1 MASKKKNIL
10 VATIGTRDLMF
21 QATSGIWYNVGNDR
35 LRENESITE
44 KLEVIYDLN
53 LSETTTYRDLTKHL
67 LENRDRYIDRLKPV
81 IIGKLLAEESQQ
93 IKQLYLIGTDQLSEV
108 TQRTSDTIHT
118 CHLIKNWAEK
128 KYGISTTIIPLGQ
141 DGTSPANFEATFAWW
156 RKTWNT
162 VIDASNGPDIW
173 LGLTGGVG
181 QTSESGRI
189 SGLSLYGERIQFF
202 EFHQNNR
209 KNQAG
214 NNSEYS
220 GPFLGT
226 NYLWD
231 RTRQQALGMIDR
243 FDYAG
248 AKELL
253 EPYFDTRNL
262 GGVANLLRAGIA
274 WNRGEFQDFL
284 DEAKSILTIDR
295 QQQGQHWWWMAYEQ
309 AYLAVVRLSQNNIA
323 EAMLHS
329 FRSIEGGLL
338 EWAKATLGDNF
349 VDDGKDSPIVLD
361 SILDS
366 HPNLRAIFKSKD
378 KEKTERGEIEA
389 RALWMPISVQKAIL
403 KQILPTAL
411 KGDFKYFWSD
421 DCKKTR
427 NGLSHR
433 LGGISEV
440 ELFKAWGDD
449 IQDRTQWQSR
459 ILACLNILTR
469 NSFSTLNQASLF
481 ARVHDQIRKSIEES

>member
-1 MASKKKNIL
+1 MVSKNNQNIF

-21 QATSGIWYNVGNDR
+21 QSTSGIWFNVGNDR
-35 LRENESITE
+35 LRENETITE
-44 KLEVIYDLN
+44 KIEVIYDLK

-67 LENRDRYIDRLKPV
+67 LENQDQYLDRLKPV
-81 IIGKLLAEESQQ
+81 IIGKLLADKSQQ

-118 CHLIKNWAEK
+118 CHLIKNWAEQ
-128 KYGISTTIIPLGQ
+128 KYGISTTVIPLGQ

-162 VIDASNGPDIW
+162 VIDASNNAEIW

-248 AKELL
+248 ARELL
-253 EPYFDTRNL
+253 ESYFDTRNL
-262 GGVANLLRAGIA
+262 GDIANLLRAGIA

-284 DEAKSILTIDR
+284 DEAKSILTTD
-295 QQQGQHWWWMAYEQ
+295 QQQQSQTWWWMAYEQ
-309 AYLAVVRLSQNNIA
+309 AYLAVIRLEQNNVA

-338 EWAKATLGDNF
+338 EWAKANLGDNF
-349 VDDGKDSPIVLD
+349 HDNQRDSPI
-361 SILDS
+361 
-366 HPNLRAIFKSKD
+366 IFKSVLESHSSKKLREAFKNRKID
-378 KEKTERGEIEA
+378 GGELEPHV
-389 RALWMPISVQKAIL
+389 LWMLISVQREIL
-403 KQILPTAL
+403 KVSLPAAL
-411 KGDFKYFWSD
+411 AGDFKYFWSD
-421 DCKKTR
+421 DCKKIR
-427 NGLSHR
+427 NRLSHR
-433 LGGISEV
+433 LGGMSEP
-440 ELFKAWGDD
+440 ELLQAWGEDL
-449 IQDRTQWQSR
+449 QNRSQWQSR
-459 ILACLNILTR
+459 LLGCLNILTGQ
-469 NSFSTLNQASLF
+469 SFSTLDRASVF
-481 ARVHDQIRKSIEES
+481 DKVHNQIRRSLKES

>member
-44 KLEVIYDLN
+44 KLEVLYDLN

-67 LENRDRYIDRLKPV
+67 LENRDRYLDRLKPV

-156 RKTWNT
+156 RKIWNT
-162 VIDASNGPDIW
+162 VIDASNDSEIW

-214 NNSEYS
+214 NNSDYS

-231 RTRQQALGMIDR
+231 RTRQQALGTIDR

-253 EPYFDTRNL
+253 EPYFHTKNL
-262 GGVANLLRAGIA
+262 GDVATLLRAGIA

-284 DEAKSILTIDR
+284 DEARSILTE
-295 QQQGQHWWWMAYEQ
+295 QQQGQTWWWMTYEQ
-309 AYLAVVRLSQNNIA
+309 AYLAVVRLEQNNVA

-338 EWAKATLGDNF
+338 EWAKANLGDNF

-361 SILDS
+361 SILDNY
-366 HPNLRAIFKSKD
+366 PKLRAIFRSKD
-378 KEKTERGEIEA
+378 AGKRARGEIETH
-389 RALWMPISVQKAIL
+389 ALWMPISVQREIL
-403 KQILPTAL
+403 KKFLPTAL
-411 KGDFKYFWSD
+411 EGDFKYFWSD

-433 LGGISEV
+433 LGGISED

-449 IQDRTQWQSR
+449 IQDRSQWQSR
-459 ILACLNILTR
+459 ILACLNILTEK
-469 NSFSTLNQASLF
+469 SFSTLNQASLF
-481 ARVHDQIRKSIEES
+481 ARVHDRIRKSIEES